1 VESNQNKV
9 NVPSIVSSDNIGP
22 VEGDFIIRTVKL
34 NKYFG
39 DKHVLKDI
47 DFEVRRREVVALIGP
62 SGSGK
67 STLIRCLNALE
78 KATSG
83 EVYIHSELLD
93 PYLSA
98 KKLSPLRRELGM
110 VFQHFN
116 LFPHMTVLQ
125 NVIEAPLLVRKM
137 PKDEAVALGDDV
149 LRKVGL
155 LEKRDVYPSRLSG
168 GQKQRVA
175 IARALAMQ
183 PKALLFDEPTSALDP
198 ELVGEVL
205 KVMKDL
211 AYEGS
216 TMVVVTHEMQ
226 FARDV
231 SDRVV
236 FMADGS
242 IVEQGEPEELFKQ
255 PKHKRTQVFLERVLS
270 VLPGQDESEFVG
282 SNPIDVNLS
291 MMPGKSGSGEAAP
304 ATEIVR
310 SDDATLKLTPR
321 RPTDAEGPR
330 SR

>member
-1 VESNQNKV
+1 MQPIKEAHLDSQQFNMNDALPTTSSGNLASSTYAVEDEI
-9 NVPSIVSSDNIGP
+9 IV
-22 VEGDFIIRTVKL
+22 RTVKL
-34 NKYFG
+34 NKFFG

-47 DFEVRRREVVALIGP
+47 DFEIHKREVVAVIGP

-83 EVYIHSELLD
+83 EIYIHGERLN
-93 PYLSA
+93 PNLSV
-98 KKLSPLRRELGM
+98 KQLSPMRSELGM
-110 VFQHFN
+110 VFQNFN
-116 LFPHMTVLQ
+116 LFPHMTV
-125 NVIEAPLLVRKM
+125 IENIIVAPRLVRKM
-137 PKDEAVALGDDV
+137 PKDQAVALGEK
-149 LRKVGL
+149 LLKKVGL
-155 LEKRDVYPSRLSG
+155 AEKRDAFPNRLSG

-183 PKALLFDEPTSALDP
+183 PRALLFDEPTSALDP

-236 FMADGS
+236 FISDGV
-242 IVEQGEPEELFKQ
+242 IVEQGDPEEIFKQ
-255 PKHKRTQVFLERVLS
+255 PKHERTKLFLERVLS
-270 VLPGQDESEFVG
+270 Y
-282 SNPIDVNLS
+282 
-291 MMPGKSGSGEAAP
+291 
-304 ATEIVR
+304 
-310 SDDATLKLTPR
+310 
-321 RPTDAEGPR
+321 
-330 SR
+330 

>member
-1 VESNQNKV
+1 MDSEPIVTNGILPT
-9 NVPSIVSSDNIGP
+9 PSPRNMSSSP
-22 VEGDFIIRTVKL
+22 LSVGDEVIIRAVKL

-39 DKHVLKDI
+39 EKHVLKDI
-47 DFEVRRREVVALIGP
+47 DFEVRKREVVALIGP

-67 STLIRCLNALE
+67 STLIRCLNGLE

-83 EVYIHSELLD
+83 EIYIHGQQLN
-93 PYLSA
+93 PYLSV
-98 KKLSPLRRELGM
+98 KQLSPIRRELGM
-110 VFQHFN
+110 VFQNFN

-137 PKDEAVALGDDV
+137 PKDQAVALGER
-149 LRKVGL
+149 LLAKVGL
-155 LEKRDVYPSRLSG
+155 AEKRDVYPSRLSG

-183 PKALLFDEPTSALDP
+183 PRALLFDEPTSALDP

-236 FMADGS
+236 FMSDGT
-242 IVEQGEPEELFKQ
+242 IVEQGDPEEIFKS

-270 VLPGQDESEFVG
+270 VLP
-282 SNPIDVNLS
+282 
-291 MMPGKSGSGEAAP
+291 
-304 ATEIVR
+304 
-310 SDDATLKLTPR
+310 
-321 RPTDAEGPR
+321 
-330 SR
+330 

>member
-1 VESNQNKV
+1 VDSSQNITDITPLSP
-9 NVPSIVSSDNIGP
+9 VPDDNPSSLAPIDDEI
-22 VEGDFIIRTVKL
+22 IIRTVKL
-34 NKYFG
+34 NKFFG

-47 DFEVRRREVVALIGP
+47 DFEVRKREVVALIGP

-83 EVYIHSELLD
+83 EIYIHGELLN
-93 PYLSA
+93 PHLSV
-98 KKLSPLRRELGM
+98 KKLSPMRRELGM
-110 VFQHFN
+110 VFQNFN

-125 NVIEAPLLVRKM
+125 NVIEAPLLVRQM
-137 PKDEAVALGDDV
+137 PKDQAVALGEAL
-149 LRKVGL
+149 LRKVDL

-183 PKALLFDEPTSALDP
+183 PRALLFDEPTSALDP

-231 SDRVV
+231 SDRVI
-236 FMADGS
+236 FMSDGS
-242 IVEQGEPEELFKQ
+242 LVEQGDPAELFTA
-255 PKHKRTQVFLERVLS
+255 PKHQRTRLFLERVLS
-270 VLPGQDESEFVG
+270 ALP
-282 SNPIDVNLS
+282 
-291 MMPGKSGSGEAAP
+291 
-304 ATEIVR
+304 
-310 SDDATLKLTPR
+310 
-321 RPTDAEGPR
+321 
-330 SR
+330 

>member
-1 VESNQNKV
+1 MDSKEPLIPGPITAPNSGNLFRANNIVEDEV
-9 NVPSIVSSDNIGP
+9 
-22 VEGDFIIRTVKL
+22 IIRTVKL

-47 DFEVRRREVVALIGP
+47 DFEVRKKEVVAVIGP

-67 STLIRCLNALE
+67 STLIRCLNGLE

-83 EVYIHSELLD
+83 EIYIHGHLLD
-93 PYLSA
+93 PRLSV
-98 KKLSPLRRELGM
+98 KQLSPIRSELGM
-110 VFQHFN
+110 VFQNFN
-116 LFPHMTVLQ
+116 LFPHMTVLE
-125 NVIEAPLLVRKM
+125 NVIEAPLLVRKI
-137 PKDEAVALGDDV
+137 PKDQAVALGEK
-149 LRKVGL
+149 LLAKVGL
-155 LEKRDVYPSRLSG
+155 AEKRDVYPSRLSG

-183 PKALLFDEPTSALDP
+183 PRALLFDEPTSALDP

-236 FMADGS
+236 FMSDGS
-242 IVEQGEPEELFKQ
+242 FIEQGDPEEIFKN
-255 PKHKRTQVFLERVLS
+255 PREKRTRMFLERVLS
-270 VLPGQDESEFVG
+270 VLP
-282 SNPIDVNLS
+282 
-291 MMPGKSGSGEAAP
+291 
-304 ATEIVR
+304 
-310 SDDATLKLTPR
+310 
-321 RPTDAEGPR
+321 
-330 SR
+330 

>member
-1 VESNQNKV
+1 MGSEREQLQTQAELPNA
-9 NVPSIVSSDNIGP
+9 SSASQQDYSPIEN
-22 VEGDFIIRTVKL
+22 DKIIRTVNV

-39 DKHVLKDI
+39 EKHVLKDI
-47 DFEVRRREVVALIGP
+47 NFEVRRQEVVALIGP

-78 KATSG
+78 KVDSG
-83 EVYIHSELLD
+83 DIYINGDKLNAN
-93 PYLSA
+93 LSV
-98 KKLSPLRRELGM
+98 KQLSPLRRELGM
-110 VFQHFN
+110 VFQNFN

-125 NVIEAPLLVRKM
+125 NVIEAPLLVRHIS
-137 PKDEAVALGDDV
+137 KDQAVALGERLLD
-149 LRKVGL
+149 KVGL
-155 LEKRDVYPSRLSG
+155 LEKRDAYPNRLSG

-183 PKALLFDEPTSALDP
+183 PRALLFDEPTSALDP

-236 FMADGS
+236 FMSDGV
-242 IVEQGEPEELFKQ
+242 IVEEGDPDDLFRK
-255 PKHKRTQVFLERVLS
+255 PKEKRTQLFLERVLS
-270 VLPGQDESEFVG
+270 VLP
-282 SNPIDVNLS
+282 
-291 MMPGKSGSGEAAP
+291 
-304 ATEIVR
+304 
-310 SDDATLKLTPR
+310 
-321 RPTDAEGPR
+321 
-330 SR
+330 

>member
-1 VESNQNKV
+1 MDIDPSVPQNTFAG
-9 NVPSIVSSDNIGP
+9 SSGELAQSQAISPIEDELILQ
-22 VEGDFIIRTVKL
+22 TVKL

-47 DFEVRRREVVALIGP
+47 DFEVHRREVVALIGP

-83 EVYIHSELLD
+83 EIYIHGQRLNSS
-93 PYLSA
+93 LSV
-98 KKLSPLRRELGM
+98 KQLSPMRRELGM
-110 VFQHFN
+110 VFQNFN

-125 NVIEAPLLVRKM
+125 NVIQAPLLVRKL
-137 PKDEAVALGDDV
+137 PKDQAVALGER
-149 LRKVGL
+149 LLAKVGL
-155 LEKRDVYPSRLSG
+155 SEKRDIYPSRLSG

-183 PKALLFDEPTSALDP
+183 PQALLFDEPTSALDP

-205 KVMKDL
+205 RVMKDL

-236 FMADGS
+236 FMSDGV
-242 IVEQGEPEELFKQ
+242 IVEQGEPEALFRQ
-255 PKHKRTQVFLERVLS
+255 PKEKRTQLFLERVLS
-270 VLPGQDESEFVG
+270 VLP
-282 SNPIDVNLS
+282 
-291 MMPGKSGSGEAAP
+291 
-304 ATEIVR
+304 
-310 SDDATLKLTPR
+310 
-321 RPTDAEGPR
+321 
-330 SR
+330 

>member
-1 VESNQNKV
+1 MDSDAT
-9 NVPSIVSSDNIGP
+9 VPNDASTSTNAEDGFHATN
-22 VEGDFIIRTVKL
+22 GDEDEAIIRAIKI
-34 NKYFG
+34 NKFFG

-47 DFEVRRREVVALIGP
+47 DFEVRKQEVVALIGP

-78 KATSG
+78 KLTSG
-83 EVYIHSELLD
+83 EIYIHG
-93 PYLSA
+93 
-98 KKLSPLRRELGM
+98 KKLNPHLSVIHLSLIRRELGM
-110 VFQHFN
+110 VFQNFN

-137 PKDEAVALGDDV
+137 PKDQAVALGEK
-149 LRKVGL
+149 LLAKVGL
-155 LEKRDVYPSRLSG
+155 VEKRDAYPNRLSG

-183 PKALLFDEPTSALDP
+183 PQALLFDEPTSALDP

-205 KVMKDL
+205 KVMRDL

-236 FMADGS
+236 FISDGV
-242 IVEQGEPEELFKQ
+242 IVEQGDPEEIFKQ
-255 PKHKRTQVFLERVLS
+255 PRHERTKLFLERVLS
-270 VLPGQDESEFVG
+270 T
-282 SNPIDVNLS
+282 
-291 MMPGKSGSGEAAP
+291 MP
-304 ATEIVR
+304 
-310 SDDATLKLTPR
+310 
-321 RPTDAEGPR
+321 
-330 SR
+330 

>member
-1 VESNQNKV
+1 MNSEQALPDDALQPAASSGDLSINPIPSEIIINAIKV
-9 NVPSIVSSDNIGP
+9 
-22 VEGDFIIRTVKL
+22 

-39 DKHVLKDI
+39 DKHVLKDV
-47 DFEVRRREVVALIGP
+47 DFEVHKREVVALIGP

-67 STLIRCLNALE
+67 STLIRCFNGLE
-78 KATSG
+78 KHTSG
-83 EVYIHSELLD
+83 EIYIHGQRLD
-93 PYLSA
+93 PHFSNKQLA
-98 KKLSPLRRELGM
+98 PIRRELGM
-110 VFQHFN
+110 VFQNFN
-116 LFPHMTVLQ
+116 LFPHMTVIQ

-137 PKDEAVALGDDV
+137 PKSQAVELGEK
-149 LRKVGL
+149 LLTKVGL

-183 PKALLFDEPTSALDP
+183 PRALLFDEPTSSLDP

-236 FMADGS
+236 FMCDGL
-242 IVEQGEPEELFKQ
+242 IMEQGDPEEIFKQ
-255 PKHKRTQVFLERVLS
+255 PREKRTQQFLERVLS
-270 VLPGQDESEFVG
+270 VLP
-282 SNPIDVNLS
+282 
-291 MMPGKSGSGEAAP
+291 
-304 ATEIVR
+304 
-310 SDDATLKLTPR
+310 
-321 RPTDAEGPR
+321 
-330 SR
+330 

>member
-1 VESNQNKV
+1 MSSEHEEQLLLQTNMS
-9 NVPSIVSSDNIGP
+9 NVPQQDYRPIEN
-22 VEGDFIIRTVKL
+22 DFIIRTVKL

-47 DFEVRRREVVALIGP
+47 DFEVRRQEVVALIGP

-78 KATSG
+78 KADSG
-83 EVYIHSELLD
+83 EIYIHGEKLN
-93 PYLSA
+93 PGLSI
-98 KKLSPLRRELGM
+98 KQLSPLRRELGM
-110 VFQHFN
+110 VFQNFN

-137 PKDEAVALGDDV
+137 PKDEAVTLGESQ

-155 LEKRDVYPSRLSG
+155 LEKRDAYPSRLSG

-183 PKALLFDEPTSALDP
+183 PRALLFDEPTSALDP

-211 AYEGS
+211 AYEGR

-236 FMADGS
+236 FMSEGS
-242 IVEQGEPEELFKQ
+242 IVEQGDPEDIFRQ
-255 PKHKRTQVFLERVLS
+255 PKEKRTQAFLERILS
-270 VLPGQDESEFVG
+270 VLP
-282 SNPIDVNLS
+282 
-291 MMPGKSGSGEAAP
+291 
-304 ATEIVR
+304 
-310 SDDATLKLTPR
+310 
-321 RPTDAEGPR
+321 
-330 SR
+330 